1 MIELD
6 EAVFNDMA
14 KIKVI
19 GVGGGGS
26 NAIDR
31 MISAGLK
38 GVEFIAINTDA
49 QALTK
54 SLASKRLQIGAKLT
68 RGLGAGAKPE
78 IGAAAAEESRDEI
91 IAAVSGADMVF
102 ITAGMGGGTGT
113 GAAPIVAE
121 CAREANALT
130 VGVVTKPFKFEG
142 KRRMQNAEMG
152 IHNLKEAVD
161 TIITIP
167 NNQLLQI
174 VSRNTPMM
182 EAFRIADEVLR
193 QGVQGIS
200 DLLVVPGLINLDF
213 ADVQSIM
220 KDAGTALM
228 GIGEGSG
235 DNAATAAAQDA
246 VQSPLL
252 EMSIEGAHGVLLN
265 FTGSADKLSIYDV
278 NEAAAEIAEKVH
290 PDANIIFGAALDDT
304 LGETV
309 RVTVI
314 ATGFDS
320 GEETIGVPS
329 QPSAKQQAQSSVQA
343 NPRSGQAQQQSAPQQ
358 PQQQP
363 RQPVSPLGGN
373 FGAIDIPTWL
383 RHSE

>member
-1 MIELD
+1 MT
-6 EAVFNDMA
+6 DMA

-31 MISAGLK
+31 MISSGLK

-49 QALTK
+49 QALMK
-54 SLASKRLQIGAKLT
+54 SLAPKRLQIGEKLT
-68 RGLGAGAKPE
+68 RGLGAGARPE

-91 IAAVSGADMVF
+91 IGAVSGADMVF

-113 GAAPIVAE
+113 GAAPVVAA
-121 CAREANALT
+121 CAREAGALT

-152 IHNLKEAVD
+152 IRNLQEAVD

-182 EAFRIADEVLR
+182 EAFRIADDVLH

-228 GIGEGSG
+228 GIGESSG
-235 DNAATAAAQDA
+235 DNAATQAAQEA

-265 FTGSADKLSIYDV
+265 FTGSAEKLSIYDV

-304 LGETV
+304 LGDTV

-314 ATGFDS
+314 ATGFDA
-320 GEETIGVPS
+320 GDDIGVQSHPATNQQS
-329 QPSAKQQAQSSVQA
+329 QTGMRQNPQAPQD
-343 NPRSGQAQQQSAPQQ
+343 GQAAPQQ
-358 PQQQP
+358 PQQPQ
-363 RQPVSPLGGN
+363 QPVSPLGGN
-373 FGAIDIPTWL
+373 FGAIDIPSWL

>member
-1 MIELD
+1 
-6 EAVFNDMA
+6 
-14 KIKVI
+14 
-19 GVGGGGS
+19 
-26 NAIDR
+26 
-31 MISAGLK
+31 
-38 GVEFIAINTDA
+38 
-49 QALTK
+49 
-54 SLASKRLQIGAKLT
+54 
-68 RGLGAGAKPE
+68 
-78 IGAAAAEESRDEI
+78 
-91 IAAVSGADMVF
+91 MVF

-152 IHNLKEAVD
+152 IRNLKEAVD

-182 EAFRIADEVLR
+182 EAFRIADDVLH

-228 GIGEGSG
+228 GIGESSG
-235 DNAATAAAQDA
+235 DNAATSAAQEA

-265 FTGSADKLSIYDV
+265 FTGSAEKLRIYAV

-314 ATGFDS
+314 ATGFDA
-320 GEETIGVPS
+320 GEDTIGVPA
-329 QPSAKQQAQSSVQA
+329 QPAAQQQAQPLMRQNVQRA
-343 NPRSGQAQQQSAPQQ
+343 PGQPQMAPQQQPMQPQQ
-358 PQQQP
+358 PQQ
-363 RQPVSPLGGN
+363 PVSPFGGN

>member
-1 MIELD
+1 M
-6 EAVFNDMA
+6 
-14 KIKVI
+14 
-19 GVGGGGS
+19 
-26 NAIDR
+26 
-31 MISAGLK
+31 
-38 GVEFIAINTDA
+38 
-49 QALTK
+49 
-54 SLASKRLQIGAKLT
+54 
-68 RGLGAGAKPE
+68 
-78 IGAAAAEESRDEI
+78 
-91 IAAVSGADMVF
+91 
-102 ITAGMGGGTGT
+102 
-113 GAAPIVAE
+113 
-121 CAREANALT
+121 
-130 VGVVTKPFKFEG
+130 GVVTKPFKFEG

-152 IHNLKEAVD
+152 IRNLQEAVD

-182 EAFRIADEVLR
+182 EAFRIADDVLH

-228 GIGEGSG
+228 GIGESSG
-235 DNAATAAAQDA
+235 DNAATQAAQEA

-265 FTGSADKLSIYDV
+265 FTGSAEKLSIYDV

-304 LGETV
+304 LGDTV

-314 ATGFDS
+314 ATGFDA
-320 GEETIGVPS
+320 GDDIGVQSHPATNQQS
-329 QPSAKQQAQSSVQA
+329 QTGMRQNPQAPQD
-343 NPRSGQAQQQSAPQQ
+343 GQAAPQQ
-358 PQQQP
+358 PQQPQ
-363 RQPVSPLGGN
+363 QPVSPLGGN
-373 FGAIDIPTWL
+373 FGAIDIPSWL